1 MTLLNNLDL
10 IRAFDGLPLVV
21 LGDLVADEY
30 IHGITSRISREAP
43 VLIVAERWREVR
55 CGAAANVVAN
65 LRALGASPRPVGLVG
80 DDESGRALQKAFVDQ
95 GIDCDGV
102 MVEAGRFTTTK
113 TRVLAGGRHTV
124 RQQML
129 RIDRLNSLPIAA
141 SDQDLLLGRLAKA
154 LEGASA
160 LVVSD
165 YDEGVLDGPVLERVF
180 ELAHEAALPIFVD
193 SRFRIETYRGVST
206 LTPNEPELERAW
218 GQEIRSKSDLEQ
230 AGRWLLEN
238 SDVGSVLLK
247 RGRRGMCLFERKLPT
262 VAVPAFGSEEV
273 ADVTGAGDTVLA
285 TWSLARAAGGK
296 AGQALELANIAGGLQ
311 VTKVGT
317 AVVKQEE
324 LLSAHGGQV

>member
-1 MTLLNNLDL
+1 MNNRDL

-80 DDESGRALQKAFVDQ
+80 DDESGRALQKAFADQ
-95 GIDCDGV
+95 GIDCAGV
-102 MVEAGRFTTTK
+102 MVEAERFTTTK

-129 RIDRLNSLPIAA
+129 RIDRLNSLPVAE
-141 SDQDLLLGRLAKA
+141 SDQNLLLEHLAKA
-154 LEGASA
+154 LEEAAA

-165 YDEGVLDGPVLERVF
+165 YDEGVLDGPLLTRVF
-180 ELAHEAALPIFVD
+180 ELAREAVLPVFVD

-218 GQEIRSKSDLEQ
+218 GKEIRSDSDLEQ
-230 AGRWLLEN
+230 AGRWLLAH

-247 RGRRGMCLFERKLPT
+247 RGRRGMCLFEEEQPT
-262 VAVPAFGSEEV
+262 LTVQAFGSEEV

-285 TWSLARAAGGK
+285 TWSLARSAGGK
-296 AGQALELANIAGGLQ
+296 ARQALELANIAGGLQ

-317 AVVKQEE
+317 AVVEQQE
-324 LLSAHGGQV
+324 LLAASGSLV